1 MTSHLLFFEPRVIP
15 APTVFFCE
23 MAAHQFSLH
32 DWLRAAGR
40 SEYEKILLEHGY
52 NSYES
57 CFNLS
62 KADLLAAGVDDYDAE
77 ILADEAKELRAVG
90 V

>member
-1 MTSHLLFFEPRVIP
+1 
-15 APTVFFCE
+15 

-32 DWLRAAGR
+32 EWLRAAGW
-40 SEYEKILLEHGY
+40 SNYEKILLEHGY

-62 KADLLAAGVDDYDAE
+62 KADLLAAGVNDFVAGE
-77 ILADEAKELRAVG
+77 LADEAETLRAVG
-90 V
+90 SKEDAIRELSVSV

>member
-1 MTSHLLFFEPRVIP
+1 
-15 APTVFFCE
+15 

-32 DWLRAAGR
+32 EWLRAAGR
-40 SEYEKILLEHGY
+40 SKYEKILLEHGC

-62 KADLLAAGVDDYDAE
+62 KADLLAAGVDDDDAGK
-77 ILADEAKELRAVG
+77 LADEAEVLRAVG
-90 V
+90 SKEDAIRELSVSV

>member
-1 MTSHLLFFEPRVIP
+1 
-15 APTVFFCE
+15 

-32 DWLRAAGR
+32 EWLRAAGR
-40 SEYEKILLEHGY
+40 SIYEKILLEHGY

-62 KADLLAAGVDDYDAE
+62 KADLLAAGVDDFVAAE
-77 ILADEAKELRAVG
+77 LADEAETLRAVG
-90 V
+90 SKEDAIRELSVSV